1 MQPTEHK
8 QPTEE
13 ELIAHIR
20 QSLMAHEETYEAGAW
35 EKFNKQQS
43 KKRPFLWISALS
55 GAAAILALCFTL
67 FLVTKEKP
75 EELKNGLSKTNSS
88 ATTEQPKNTT
98 TESLPATIE
107 TQKVPDIVTDKENG
121 GENHLL
127 ADVTAPTVT
136 KQEQDFVAPKPIVTD
151 PIVNNNPPNQ
161 QVAVSTV
168 NENPVVANVPK
179 PKVDLQQGEK
189 IAEERPKPNI
199 MDFFNREAEKNKANP
214 KADILNKRENRWE
227 LGVMVAPSFGNTKK
241 LNMGYGL
248 SMEYNLSDKLSL
260 SSGIAY
266 NEMTAS
272 KSVGNNGVYSSP
284 SEASAFARDTR
295 SLTSVSE
302 RVIGLDIPLELKY
315 HISNSVYANFGVSA
329 FAILDYQRN
338 NTYLENK
345 LVSSAYVSGGAAGP
359 SAPSSPGNNAE
370 GASFTNGMI
379 INQLTTEPA
388 PESSKNQS
396 NYIGFYNLSVGYKK
410 KISKNNSV
418 AIEPFMKLPMKEV
431 SKENLKLIGTG
442 LRLKFDF

>member
-35 EKFNKQQS
+35 EKFNKQQT
-43 KKRPFLWISALS
+43 KKRPFLWISVLS
-55 GAAAILALCFTL
+55 GAAAILALCVTL
-67 FLVTKEKP
+67 LLMTKEKP
-75 EELKNGLSKTNSS
+75 EELKNELAKSHSS
-88 ATTEQPKNTT
+88 ATTEQPKATT
-98 TESLPATIE
+98 TESLPTAIE
-107 TQKVPDIVTDKENG
+107 TQKEVTIPTDKQNEG
-121 GENHLL
+121 RKLLL
-127 ADVTAPTVT
+127 ADATEPRAA
-136 KQEQDFVAPKPIVTD
+136 KQEQDFVAPPLLVTNPIN
-151 PIVNNNPPNQ
+151 NNNPTNQ
-161 QVAVSTV
+161 QVVVSPV
-168 NENPVVANVPK
+168 NENPVMANVTKPK
-179 PKVDLQQGEK
+179 PDPQQAEK
-189 IAEERPKPNI
+189 MAEERPKPNI
-199 MDFFNREAEKNKANP
+199 MDFFDKEAEKNKANP
-214 KADILNKRENRWE
+214 KENLLNKRENRWE

-272 KSVGNNGVYSSP
+272 KSVGNNGASASP
-284 SEASAFARDTR
+284 SEASAFVQDTR
-295 SLTSVSE
+295 NLTSVSE
-302 RVIGLDIPLELKY
+302 RVVGLDIPLELKY
-315 HISNSVYANFGVSA
+315 HISNNVYANFGISA
-329 FAILDYQRN
+329 FAILNYQRE
-338 NTYLENK
+338 NTYFENK
-345 LVSSAYVSGGAAGP
+345 LVSSAFISGGP
-359 SAPSSPGNNAE
+359 STPNSPITGAD
-370 GASFTNGMI
+370 GASFTNSRI

-431 SKENLKLIGTG
+431 SKDNLKLIGTG